1 MGAYYGYY
9 RNRACSCMRCRCRGA
24 MGPAVL
30 ITLGVLFLLQTMDVM
45 SFHYTW
51 PVILIVIGAVQV
63 LTHSAPAT
71 GHVQPG
77 WWMNRMQATAPPP
90 NPPAAASYAPPPPPQ
105 GGEGGN
111 NV

>member
-9 RNRACSCMRCRCRGA
+9 RNRACHCARCRIRTA
-24 MGPAVL
+24 MGPAMM
-30 ITLGVLFLLQTMDVM
+30 ITIGVLFLLQTLEVV

-51 PVILIVIGAVQV
+51 PVILIVIGGVQV
-63 LTHSAPAT
+63 LAHSASAE

-77 WWMNRMQATAPPP
+77 WWMNRTQAAPPP
-90 NPPAAASYAPPPPPQ
+90 PNAPASASYAPPSPPV
-105 GGEGGN
+105 GGEGGS